1 MPSYSA
7 SRSPCPIGRASRV
20 LGDRWA
26 LLVLREAFLGV
37 DRFDTF
43 IERLPISRAA
53 LTSRLQMLVHA
64 GIMER
69 QPPTG
74 KRATYRLTKAGED
87 LFPTLTALRQWADRW
102 LFEEGHKPLPLHTRF
117 DEDVAPVIVTTFTGR
132 RIEAA
137 DRRAST

>member
-1 MPSYSA
+1 MRSFTA

-37 DRFDTF
+37 DRFDAF
-43 IERLPISRAA
+43 MERLPISRAA
-53 LTSRLQMLVHA
+53 LTSRLKMLVDA

-69 QPPTG
+69 NPPAG
-74 KRATYRLTKAGED
+74 KRAVYTLTEAGED

-102 LFEEGHKPLPLHTRF
+102 LFEKGHKPLPLATRF
-117 DEDVAPVIVTTFTGR
+117 GEDIAPVVVTTHSGR
-132 RIEAA
+132 PVRAG
-137 DRRAST
+137 DRSI

>member
-1 MPSYSA
+1 MCSFAA

-43 IERLPISRAA
+43 MERLPISRAA
-53 LTSRLQMLVHA
+53 LTSRLKMLVDA
-64 GIMER
+64 GILER

-74 KRATYRLTKAGED
+74 KRATYRLTEAGED
-87 LFPTLTALRQWADRW
+87 LFPMLTALRQWSDRW
-102 LFEEGHKPLPLHTRF
+102 LFDKGHKPLPLHTRF
-117 DEDVAPVIVTTFTGR
+117 GEDIAPVIVTTRTGKLVK
-132 RIEAA
+132 AA
-137 DRRAST
+137 DRTI